1 MHEPRWTN
9 TQMFYSR
16 SPTNNIL
23 TSLRILSG
31 DGRLGGGVFVKH
43 LCPALWMKGT
53 ANPGTYTP
61 AGLARP
67 YYFRI
72 GATWCITPTAQRDV
86 SGKNKYGK
94 MSSWHEC
101 VFLFIVFHLPLAG
114 DAAAP
119 MFLLRRIQTWLAP
132 RSRTTTSAG
141 VLAAT
146 PLGFSW
152 RCKDRLFS
160 HVSLQT
166 ENYSISPKVVV

>member
-1 MHEPRWTN
+1 MHEPRWIN

-67 YYFRI
+67 FYLRI
-72 GATWCITPTAQRDV
+72 GATWCNTSATWRVRKKTKMDKCLRDTSVFFFLSSSTCHSQETLQRRCFCFVAYKLD
-86 SGKNKYGK
+86 
-94 MSSWHEC
+94 
-101 VFLFIVFHLPLAG
+101 
-114 DAAAP
+114 
-119 MFLLRRIQTWLAP
+119 LRRAHALRRQQACWQP
-132 RSRTTTSAG
+132 R
-141 VLAAT
+141 
-146 PLGFSW
+146 PLGSADGAKIVYFHTFQS
-152 RCKDRLFS
+152 
-160 HVSLQT
+160 
-166 ENYSISPKVVV
+166 